1 MSPIDALINQLQQ
14 LAENQG
20 LPAGFAQF
28 LQYYYEDADIDDLN
42 HYALPQLLAGA
53 LSHYHFAGEPRQRS
67 RLGAVSVNDIE
78 GPERAQAAPQPDGR
92 DCVVRTDAAI
102 HWQDHDAQPRAWS
115 PLPSPIDSACLC
127 DRPVRTSS

>member
-14 LAENQG
+14 LAESQG

-53 LSHYHFAGEPRQRS
+53 LSHYHFAGEPRQRGQA
-67 RLGAVSVNDIE
+67 RLRCLQQDTEAAFAPGNMVIE
-78 GPERAQAAPQPDGR
+78 I
-92 DCVVRTDAAI
+92 VTD
-102 HWQDHDAQPRAWS
+102 DMPF
-115 PLPSPIDSACLC
+115 LIDSTILNFT
-127 DRPVRTSS
+127 PPQSQQEV

>member
-14 LAENQG
+14 LAESQG

-53 LSHYHFAGEPRQRS
+53 RSHFTLLAS
-67 RLGAVSVNDIE
+67 R
-78 GPERAQAAPQPDGR
+78 
-92 DCVVRTDAAI
+92 
-102 HWQDHDAQPRAWS
+102 
-115 PLPSPIDSACLC
+115 DSAARRVCAACSKTPKRLL
-127 DRPVRTSS
+127 RPAIW